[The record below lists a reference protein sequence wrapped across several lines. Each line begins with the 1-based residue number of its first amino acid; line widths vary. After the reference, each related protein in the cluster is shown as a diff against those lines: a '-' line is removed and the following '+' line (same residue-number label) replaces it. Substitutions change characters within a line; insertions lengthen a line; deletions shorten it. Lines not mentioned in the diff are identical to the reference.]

1 VCGIHSFLSF
11 VQLAR
16 PSMPPAARVAAMDVL
31 YEAFTCVSLPLHI
44 GLAASSPTLT
54 QRRTCAYG
62 CVCVCVCLCV
72 SLVSFVPFLSTS
84 AGAATFRANAALTR
98 KHLDK
103 IVRCCVA
110 QCVRLVRDGT
120 PAM

>member
-1 VCGIHSFLSF
+1 MRI
-11 VQLAR
+11 LAT
-16 PSMPPAARVAAMDVL
+16 A
-31 YEAFTCVSLPLHI
+31 HW
-44 GLAASSPTLT
+44 ASCIISNPHPTSYLCI
-54 QRRTCAYG
+54 RL
-62 CVCVCVCLCV
+62 CVCVCLCV
-72 SLVSFVPFLSTS
+72 SMVSFVPFLSTS